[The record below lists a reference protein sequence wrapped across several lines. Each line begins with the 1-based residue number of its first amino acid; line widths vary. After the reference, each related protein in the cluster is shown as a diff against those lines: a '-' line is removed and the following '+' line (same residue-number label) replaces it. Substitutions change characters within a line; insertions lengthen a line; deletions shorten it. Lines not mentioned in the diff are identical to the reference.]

1 MTFDLQRVLLSV
13 AIMAVVTYIIRVLP
27 LAIFKKKIQ
36 NRFIRSFLAYVPY
49 AVLAAMTFPAILFS
63 TAEAVTVQS
72 VVSAAV
78 GLLVA
83 LVLAYKDKGLLTVAV
98 GATAAAFLVEQI
110 TRIFRYK
117 REKWTMRA
125 ARPLFLWPYF

>member
-13 AIMAVVTYIIRVLP
+13 AVMAVVTYVIRVLP

-63 TAEAVTVQS
+63 TAEAVTMQS
-72 VVSAAV
+72 MLCAAA
-78 GLLVA
+78 GLAVA

-98 GATAAAFLVEQI
+98 GATAAAFLVDQI
-110 TRIFRYK
+110 ISIF
-117 REKWTMRA
+117 
-125 ARPLFLWPYF
+125 LV

>member
-1 MTFDLQRVLLSV
+1 MTLDLQRILISV
-13 AIMAVVTYIIRVLP
+13 AIMAGVTYVIRVLP

-63 TAEAVTVQS
+63 TAETVTIQS
-72 VVSAAV
+72 ILSAAA
-78 GLLVA
+78 GLGVA

-98 GATAAAFLVEQI
+98 GATAAACLVDQI
-110 TRIFRYK
+110 TRIF
-117 REKWTMRA
+117 
-125 ARPLFLWPYF
+125 LV